1 MKLRIPT
8 AITTR
13 TARQVFL
20 LKKNSPSI
28 LFVGGVVGVG
38 ATVYL
43 ACRATLQLE
52 DHLTD
57 AEKDIQ
63 SAHET
68 LKASR
73 TSVQYRRDMT
83 AIYITHAAR
92 IAKLYAPAATVGVAS
107 ICALTGS
114 HNILSKRN
122 AGLTAAYA
130 ATEKAFREYR
140 DRVVEEYGEEKERE
154 LRLGSK
160 EKILVSEDENG
171 VKKEV
176 VTVHDLPGD
185 YSKYARLWGRDTADC
200 WSTESF
206 INHITLQQKQ
216 RYLNDMLRVR
226 GFVFLNEVYKELGLE
241 QTPAGQIVGWMWK
254 GDGDGFIDFGCWD
267 KQYSDKFADF
277 VLGREDHILLDF
289 NVDGP
294 IWELI

>member
-1 MKLRIPT
+1 MKLRIPA

-13 TARQVFL
+13 AARQVFIV
-20 LKKNSPSI
+20 KKHSPSI

-63 SAHET
+63 TAQET
-68 LKASR
+68 LKVSR
-73 TSVQYRRDMT
+73 TSVQYRKDMT

-92 IAKLYAPAATVGVAS
+92 ICKLYAPAATVGVAS

-140 DRVVEEYGEEKERE
+140 ERIVSEYGEEKERE
-154 LRLGSK
+154 IRLGSQTK
-160 EKILVSEDENG
+160 TIVSEDEKG
-171 VKKEV
+171 PFKEDI
-176 VTVHDLPGD
+176 TVHNVKGD
-185 YSKYARLWGRDTADC
+185 ASLYARIWGRDTTDI
-200 WSTESF
+200 WSPESMY
-206 INHITLQQKQ
+206 NHLTLQTKQ

-226 GFVFLNEVYKELGLE
+226 GFIFLNEVYKELGLE
-241 QTPAGQIVGWMWK
+241 QTPAGQIVGWMYK

-267 KQYSDKFADF
+267 KKYGDRFADF
-277 VLGREDHILLDF
+277 VTGREDHILLDF